1 MWIDYY
7 YSMSLLSRFF
17 YKRPPDGLLELSDR
31 VFGIAVHL
39 FTVFNF
45 YVIFIISKSC
55 LAFVL
60 SVFMEENATLCSF

>member
-39 FTVFNF
+39 FTVLCYIYSFDIMF
-45 YVIFIISKSC
+45 SFC
-55 LAFVL
+55 L